1 VVEHLGWS
9 TVIDNPGMDYAVT
22 FNKNCQTHQKKSK
35 KHETDH
41 KSKKCDAPL
50 LWKSKH
56 LEGDSDMVSA

>member
-1 VVEHLGWS
+1 MLLRS
-9 TVIDNPGMDYAVT
+9 TKIVKRT
-22 FNKNCQTHQKKSK
+22 KKTK
-35 KHETDH
+35 IKQNETGH